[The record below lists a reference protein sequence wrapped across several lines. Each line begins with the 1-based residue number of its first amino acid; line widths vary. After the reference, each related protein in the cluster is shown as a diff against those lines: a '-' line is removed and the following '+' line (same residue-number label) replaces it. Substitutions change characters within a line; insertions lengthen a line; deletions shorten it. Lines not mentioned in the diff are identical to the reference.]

1 MILSVII
8 TISLDIK
15 KSVEI
20 CENLWTKKVRGNEIC
35 DNPTLFFHLWKYVDK
50 GMLNNYNYGGQILL
64 DS

>member
-1 MILSVII
+1 M
-8 TISLDIK
+8 
-15 KSVEI
+15 
-20 CENLWTKKVRGNEIC
+20 RNEIC